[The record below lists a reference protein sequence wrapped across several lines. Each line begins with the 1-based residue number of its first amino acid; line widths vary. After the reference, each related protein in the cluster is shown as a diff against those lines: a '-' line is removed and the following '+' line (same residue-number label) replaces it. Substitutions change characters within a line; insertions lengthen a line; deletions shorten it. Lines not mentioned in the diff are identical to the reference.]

1 MLERP
6 SGQLTNRDH
15 PLITNTTNV
24 VKHTTNV
31 VRYTTNVVKHTTNVV
46 FNKMT
51 RDPYGDHNHDQ
62 YLVPNSAMAFLPSL
76 TMQSLQL
83 SVQFLSFVDSW
94 WDLLRGVLNRGRGYR

>member
-15 PLITNTTNV
+15 TLITNTTNV

-31 VRYTTNVVKHTTNVV
+31 VFIN
-46 FNKMT
+46 MT

-62 YLVPNSAMAFLPSL
+62 YLVPNSSMAFLPSL
-76 TMQSLQL
+76 TMQSLQF

-94 WDLLRGVLNRGRGYR
+94 WDLLRGVLNHGRGNR